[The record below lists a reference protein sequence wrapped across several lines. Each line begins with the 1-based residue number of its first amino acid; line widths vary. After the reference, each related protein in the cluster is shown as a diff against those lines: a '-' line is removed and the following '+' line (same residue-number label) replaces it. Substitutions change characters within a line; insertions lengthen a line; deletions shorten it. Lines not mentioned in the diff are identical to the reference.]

1 MTKENFEE
9 TQFFSTQYDRGL
21 EWYLGL
27 FDAANNASIDDT
39 RLVMEKSANYFAHPH
54 SPRRLR
60 ALLGETN
67 VKLAVVTIDPI
78 RRAYSW
84 YQVIKLVYLFI
95 LILENKN
102 LKANCF

>member
-21 EWYLGL
+21 AWYLDL
-27 FDAANNASIDDT
+27 FDTTNASIEAADT
-39 RLVMEKSANYFAHPH
+39 RLVMEKSANYFANPH
-54 SPRRLR
+54 TPRRLR
-60 ALLGETN
+60 ALLGDTN

-84 YQVIKLVYLFI
+84 YQVIKRILVFLF
-95 LILENKN
+95 N
-102 LKANCF
+102 LREQKS

>member
-21 EWYLGL
+21 EWYLDL
-27 FDAANNASIDDT
+27 FDTLSNASIEVDDT
-39 RLVMEKSANYFAHPH
+39 RLVIEKSANYFANPH

-60 ALLGETN
+60 SLLGETN

-84 YQVIKLVYLFI
+84 YQVI
-95 LILENKN
+95 
-102 LKANCF
+102 